1 MISADLFDRS
11 GERVATAVLHK
22 GKISIRT
29 EDRALEARLLAFFNA
44 PETLWHNGDPQTELA
59 GTEAHFHGRLR
70 ALHRQGL
77 ATKSPSSES

>member
-11 GERVATAVLHK
+11 GVHVATAILHK

-29 EDRALEARLLAFFNA
+29 EDRALETRLLAFFSA
-44 PETLWHNGDPQTELA
+44 PETLWRDGEPHTELA
-59 GTEAHFHGRLR
+59 GTEAHFSGRLR

-77 ATKSPSSES
+77 ATKSAAPGS